1 MIIEDYPQINGL
13 WRECGLTEEPED
25 QKEEV
30 QALLKSAQGTG
41 FVAQEG
47 ANIVGAVL
55 CGNDGR
61 YGYIHHL
68 AVSKNM
74 RKQGI
79 GKALVETSIRFLQ
92 RRHVIIMVR
101 ENNITANKFWENMQ
115 FQNVNGLKVQCIKMG
130 VSPQEQ

>member
-1 MIIEDYPQINGL
+1 MKIQKMIIQDYPQINGL
-13 WRECGLTEEPED
+13 WRECGLSEEPED

-30 QALLKSAQGTG
+30 EALLRSSQGTG
-41 FVAQEG
+41 FVAQEDT
-47 ANIVGAVL
+47 NIVGAVL

-68 AVSKNM
+68 AVSEDK

-79 GKALVETSIRFLQ
+79 GKALVETCIRFLQ

-101 ENNITANKFWENMQ
+101 ESNITGNEFWKHMQ
-115 FQNVNGLKVQCIKMG
+115 FQNANGLKVQCIKTM
-130 VSPQEQ
+130 